1 MPDFLFRSRWV
12 AIAWAAGVLLA
23 ASAFLNGGGRDM
35 LDKAA
40 SGLRAR
46 KSAVEKP
53 VEAPPVVVP
62 APPPRVIIRE
72 VDDPEE
78 LARYRQ
84 MADAQAE
91 ARRRDNAAEPD
102 TDFGDSYVVVDKSA
116 AIEDATAEDLRANE
130 EER

>member
-1 MPDFLFRSRWV
+1 MPDFLFRSRSV

-46 KSAVEKP
+46 KSAVETP
-53 VEAPPVVVP
+53 AQAPPVVIP

-78 LARYRQ
+78 LARYRD

-91 ARRRDNAAEPD
+91 DRRRDDPAGPD
-102 TDFGDSYVVVDKSA
+102 EDFGDSYVVVDRA
-116 AIEDATAEDLRANE
+116 AAVEDATAEDLRANA